1 MDPMLRLM
9 LSFGETMAPIQ
20 GQNERCRAM
29 LKPGGRLLLF
39 DIVFPPWNEDSAAEI
54 EDLIKGYEV
63 MAGSRMAEEAA
74 IHIRD
79 EFGTYW
85 IMDGIIM
92 RSGFR
97 IDEAEYRDGFQA
109 TYICTAKEQ

>member
-1 MDPMLRLM
+1 M
-9 LSFGETMAPIQ
+9 
-20 GQNERCRAM
+20 
-29 LKPGGRLLLF
+29 F

-63 MAGSRMAEEAA
+63 MAGGRMAEEAV

-79 EFGTYW
+79 EFSTYDW
-85 IMDGIIM
+85 IMEGIIK

>member
-1 MDPMLRLM
+1 M
-9 LSFGETMAPIQ
+9 
-20 GQNERCRAM
+20 
-29 LKPGGRLLLF
+29 F

-63 MAGSRMAEEAA
+63 MAGGRMAEEAV

-79 EFGTYW
+79 EFSTYDW
-85 IMDGIIM
+85 IMEGIIK

-97 IDEAEYRDGFQA
+97 IDEAEYRDDFQA
-109 TYICTAKEQ
+109 TNICTAKEE